1 MPAEDGTWGD
11 DRMQGT
17 TTGPPPAGTGSA
29 AGTGGPAAAF
39 PAAGLTGLVL
49 YATGP
54 AALAGPASF
63 AVITASIVAADTTF
77 LGGAI
82 VHAAVP
88 AATDCATGQPGH
100 LTQLVRGRQP

>member
-1 MPAEDGTWGD
+1 
-11 DRMQGT
+11 MQGT

-39 PAAGLTGLVL
+39 PAAGLTVL

-63 AVITASIVAADTTF
+63 AVIAASIVAADTAF